1 MKRDEIIQFI
11 SQLSMSQGFYGRIL
25 ARINELKRRD
35 YDAYEDIMTKLENQ
49 NFRDSIDLVMFFE
62 S

>member
-1 MKRDEIIQFI
+1 MKRDEIIQII